1 MKRMIAVIAM
11 ATVVLAAPA
20 AAHAWS
26 TAGNTAQVTAF
37 ALVRSEGGV
46 MYTPISYTLDP
57 STCPR
62 IEQRDS
68 GFADGV
74 AYLGDTGASFGDLGF
89 DNPSPQVGD
98 SLSAILIPDAN
109 YTAGDE
115 FCIPMLGPLPTV
127 DINGVSITEGTAVLA
142 STRLRS
148 NVVTK
153 SVTFKLRTNLSG
165 TQYTHNTVRIYNAAG
180 KLVASSDHLGLGIK
194 LVTSLVKGRT
204 YKAVFKSSGYMHS
217 KTASRKLTVQ

>member
-1 MKRMIAVIAM
+1 MKRLAAMLVLVAV
-11 ATVVLAAPA
+11 VAAPA
-20 AAHAWS
+20 TAQAWS

-37 ALVRSEGGV
+37 ALLQSEGGV

-98 SLSAILIPDAN
+98 TLTAILIPDAD

-127 DINGVSITEGTAVLA
+127 DINGISITEGTTVLA
-142 STRLRS
+142 STILRS
-148 NVVTK
+148 NVTAK

-180 KLVASSDHLGLGIK
+180 KLVASRKHLGLGIK
-194 LVTSLVKGRT
+194 LVASLVKGHT
-204 YKAVFKSSGYMHS
+204 YKAVFTSSGYMHS
-217 KTASRKLTVQ
+217 KTVTRKVTVQ